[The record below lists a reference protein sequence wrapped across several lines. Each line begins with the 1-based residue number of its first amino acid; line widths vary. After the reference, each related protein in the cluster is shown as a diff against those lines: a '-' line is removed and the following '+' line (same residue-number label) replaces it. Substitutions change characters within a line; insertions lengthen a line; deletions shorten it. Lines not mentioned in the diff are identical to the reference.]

1 MLDVGTNVYVKRL
14 LKDDR
19 PLSFEHSDDFE
30 RDAGFIK
37 QKLDNDYFLVEDHI
51 FQRRCIAHKDELID
65 MSTYKQRYKV
75 GDEVRIRQVREQV
88 KEAFSDIIYPDM
100 YDDKSSRY
108 NGQRARI
115 EHVMKLYPDMYL
127 LEGMPGVWHIMNLAP
142 PYEFVGY

>member
-14 LKDDR
+14 LKDER

-37 QKLDNDYFLVEDHI
+37 Q
-51 FQRRCIAHKDELID
+51 KDELID

-75 GDEVRIRQVREQV
+75 GDEVRISQVSEQV
-88 KEAFSDIIYPDM
+88 KESFSDIIYPNM
-100 YDDKSSRY
+100 HDDKISRY
-108 NGQRARI
+108 NGQRVRI

-127 LEGMPGVWHIMNLAP
+127 LEGMPGVWHIMNLEP
-142 PYEFVGY
+142 PYEFIGY